1 MKGFNM
7 IDIRND
13 ALINRTV
20 ERIHDAIGN
29 MGLKYFIETY
39 GCQMNEH
46 DSENI
51 AGMLVR
57 CGYTKADSKQEAD
70 LILFNTCCVREHAE
84 LRTFGNVGFI
94 KELKQ
99 QNPRLILGV
108 CGCMMQQKD
117 VAERL
122 FKRFPFVD
130 IIFGTHELKNFPI
143 MLEKALNNQRV
154 FNITEMDG
162 EVIEGMPTERDPGF
176 STFVNIMY
184 GCNNFCT
191 YCIVPY
197 VRGRERSRRP
207 EDIIDEVRTVIE
219 QGYSEVTLL
228 GQNVNSYYY
237 EGVTFPMLLRS
248 VNEIEGL
255 KRLRFMTSH
264 PKDLSDEL
272 IDAMAQLDK
281 VCKHIHLPVQSGS
294 DEILRR
300 MNRRYDSA
308 HYLELVDKLRSRV
321 KDVEITTDIIV
332 GFPGE
337 TEKDFQDT
345 CELVRRV
352 GYSNAYTFAYSP
364 RQGTVAARMEDQIP
378 DDEKKRRLNALNAI
392 LADTI
397 PANNAKYIG
406 YEGEILVEG
415 VDHRGE
421 PLLFG
426 KLSNFKMVYVQGD
439 EALVRSIVP
448 VQVDGYRFNSLFGHI
463 VD

>member
-162 EVIEGMPTERDPGF
+162 EVIEGMPTEREPGF

-364 RQGTVAARMEDQIP
+364 RQGTVAARMENQIP

-426 KLSNFKMVYVQGD
+426 KLSNFKMIYVQGD
-439 EALVRSIVP
+439 EALVGSIVP

>member
-122 FKRFPFVD
+122 YKRFPFVD

-162 EVIEGMPTERDPGF
+162 EVIEGMPTEREPGF

-364 RQGTVAARMEDQIP
+364 RQGTIAARMEDQIP

-426 KLSNFKMVYVQGD
+426 KLSNFKMVYVQGN
-439 EALVRSIVP
+439 EALVGLIVP

>member
-162 EVIEGMPTERDPGF
+162 EVIEGMPTEREPGF

-439 EALVRSIVP
+439 EALVGSIVL

>member
-122 FKRFPFVD
+122 YKRFPFVD

-143 MLEKALNNQRV
+143 MLEKALNNQILPRW
-154 FNITEMDG
+154 M
-162 EVIEGMPTERDPGF
+162 ER
-176 STFVNIMY
+176 
-184 GCNNFCT
+184 
-191 YCIVPY
+191 
-197 VRGRERSRRP
+197 
-207 EDIIDEVRTVIE
+207 
-219 QGYSEVTLL
+219 
-228 GQNVNSYYY
+228 
-237 EGVTFPMLLRS
+237 
-248 VNEIEGL
+248 
-255 KRLRFMTSH
+255 
-264 PKDLSDEL
+264 
-272 IDAMAQLDK
+272 
-281 VCKHIHLPVQSGS
+281 
-294 DEILRR
+294 
-300 MNRRYDSA
+300 
-308 HYLELVDKLRSRV
+308 
-321 KDVEITTDIIV
+321 
-332 GFPGE
+332 
-337 TEKDFQDT
+337 
-345 CELVRRV
+345 
-352 GYSNAYTFAYSP
+352 
-364 RQGTVAARMEDQIP
+364 
-378 DDEKKRRLNALNAI
+378 
-392 LADTI
+392 
-397 PANNAKYIG
+397 
-406 YEGEILVEG
+406 
-415 VDHRGE
+415 
-421 PLLFG
+421 
-426 KLSNFKMVYVQGD
+426 
-439 EALVRSIVP
+439 
-448 VQVDGYRFNSLFGHI
+448 
-463 VD
+463 